1 MADQHPSSADD
12 ALDALSQKVQ
22 AARATY
28 APEAEPDLNRSN
40 GMALGMR
47 MASEFV
53 SAIAVGTLLGYGVDW
68 LLKSSP
74 WALTIGLGFGFAAG
88 VVNLV
93 RSARELSAGV
103 PVGND
108 LPASDDPRSDGA
120 DD

>member
-12 ALDALSQKVQ
+12 ALDALNQKVQ

-28 APEAEPDLNRSN
+28 APEAEPDRTRSN

-53 SAIAVGTLLGYGVDW
+53 SAIAVGTLLGYGIDW

-74 WALTIGLGFGFAAG
+74 LALMIGLGFGFATG

-93 RSARELSAGV
+93 RSARELGAGV
-103 PVGND
+103 PVGED
-108 LPASDDPRSDGA
+108 LPAAADPKSDDA
-120 DD
+120 DK